1 MSNLNF
7 GQAIEAL
14 KENKKVARNGWN
26 GKGMYLFMIRGRVSC
41 EDLEFSEAEP
51 LTDKEVEDVVKNAVN
66 NIEGVPINLFK
77 GVNDLEFHYMPSIA
91 MKTALGNVVRSWNA
105 STIDML
111 AEDWCIVE

>member
-14 KENKKVARNGWN
+14 KEGKKVARNGWN
-26 GKGMYLFMIRGRVSC
+26 GKRMYLYMQHGVVNAAYVVK
-41 EDLEFSEAEP
+41 EEALGEP
-51 LTDKEVEDVVKNAVN
+51 LETHFN
-66 NIEGVPINLFK
+66 GVPAILFEPHM
-77 GVNDLEFHYMPSIA
+77 GDLVTVYPSIC
-91 MKTALGNVVRSWNA
+91 MWTASGEIVKSWNA